1 MTTVSRTTTQG
12 KDQEVLNGI
21 QTELQSMQTL
31 FLGSETFTPQT
42 LADFVQSRIDKA
54 NAVGTSHAAWEDAL
68 RAYDVVDKRARV
80 VLGDLR
86 HLVMAAFGRQS
97 PKLATFGFP
106 LPKVPT
112 LTSEQRSKAALRAV
126 ATRKARKTM
135 GKKQKALVVGQVP
148 AVPAPAEPPTVAPPP
163 APPVTT

>member
-1 MTTVSRTTTQG
+1 MTTVSRATTSG

-21 QTELQSMQTL
+21 ASELQAMPPM
-31 FLGSETFTPQT
+31 FLAGETYTPQA

-54 NAVGTSHAAWEDAL
+54 SAVLTTRAAWEDAL
-68 RAYDVVDKRARV
+68 RAYDEVNKKATV

-86 HLVMAAFGRQS
+86 HLVMAAFGRNT
-97 PKLATFGFP
+97 PKLASFGFP

-112 LTSEQRSKAALRAV
+112 LTAEQRSKAALKAI

-135 GKKQKALVVGQVP
+135 GRKQKALIKGDVAASG
-148 AVPAPAEPPTVAPPP
+148 APVTSTASSPS
-163 APPVTT
+163 PVTT

>member
-1 MTTVSRTTTQG
+1 MTTVSRATTSG

-21 QTELQSMQTL
+21 ETELQSMPPM
-31 FLGSETFTPQT
+31 FLGGETYTPQT

-54 NAVGTSHAAWEDAL
+54 SAVLTTRAAWEDAL
-68 RAYDVVDKRARV
+68 RAYDEVNKKATV

-86 HLVMAAFGRQS
+86 HLVMAAFGRS
-97 PKLATFGFP
+97 TPKLASFGFA

-112 LTSEQRSKAALRAV
+112 MTAEQRSKAALKAI

-135 GKKQKALVVGQVP
+135 GRKQKALIKGEP
-148 AVPAPAEPPTVAPPP
+148 AAVPAESPTTGAPA
-163 APPVTT
+163 VTS

>member
-31 FLGSETFTPQT
+31 FLGSETYTPQT
-42 LADFVQSRIDKA
+42 LAEFVQSRIDKA
-54 NAVGTSHAAWEDAL
+54 NAVGAAHAAWEDAI
-68 RAYDVVDKRARV
+68 RAYEVVDKKATV

-86 HLVMAAFGRQS
+86 HVVMAAFGRES
-97 PKLATFGFP
+97 PKLASFGFA

-112 LTSEQRSKAALRAV
+112 LTSEQRSKAALRAA

-135 GKKQKALVVGQVP
+135 GKKQKALVKG
-148 AVPAPAEPPTVAPPP
+148 AVVASTPEPS
-163 APPVTT
+163 VTT